1 MVRKPLIKAK
11 PRNHYHWRND
21 LLLWVLLLTI
31 AVLLLKGWH
40 DMHSTF
46 STPSGNIEVNLDPHL
61 LPYYTLRTTMR
72 LLLGLVFSL
81 LFTFIF
87 GVLAAKYKAA
97 ERVILPFVNFMESVP
112 LVGFLTFTTVMFIAL
127 FPHNIMG
134 LECAAIFGVFTGQA
148 WNMMLIFYQTI
159 RIVPNELN
167 EASRMFHHGPWT
179 RFWRI
184 ECPYSMPGLLWNTM
198 VSQSAAWFAI
208 LATEA
213 IPVKTN
219 TVELPGVGSFMAEAL
234 TQANV
239 SAVVWSVIALIAN
252 IILLDQ
258 LMFRPLV
265 RWVHKFKYED
275 TASKNQNTSWFY
287 SLIRHSYSSIYM
299 TRGLIAFAHFWV
311 YGLPRLC
318 YKFKLNYLVK
328 VSPGGSAKVAK
339 LWYVAIILIC
349 GYYGVLLWQFLPKAD
364 LLKMPLLMS
373 YTAIRVFAAMALSVI
388 IFVPLGV
395 WIGLNQKLVKMFQPI
410 IQVLAALPA
419 NLFYPL
425 IAIILISYHQS
436 LSVWS
441 IFLIMLGTQW
451 YILFNVIAGVS
462 TLPHNLIEVSRMFH
476 VKGFMWWRKFM
487 IPAVFPYIVTG
498 IISAAGGA
506 WNAAIASELITWG
519 KMTKQ
524 AVGLGAYI
532 SDTTANNE
540 LAQAA
545 LGCTVM
551 CFMVALCIVFVW
563 KPLYTIAETKF
574 RIN

>member
-1 MVRKPLIKAK
+1 
-11 PRNHYHWRND
+11 
-21 LLLWVLLLTI
+21 
-31 AVLLLKGWH
+31 
-40 DMHSTF
+40 
-46 STPSGNIEVNLDPHL
+46 
-61 LPYYTLRTTMR
+61 
-72 LLLGLVFSL
+72 
-81 LFTFIF
+81 
-87 GVLAAKYKAA
+87 
-97 ERVILPFVNFMESVP
+97 VP
-112 LVGFLTFTTVMFIAL
+112 
-127 FPHNIMG
+127 
-134 LECAAIFGVFTGQA
+134 E
-148 WNMMLIFYQTI
+148 
-159 RIVPNELN
+159 ELN
-167 EASRMFHHGPWT
+167 EAAHMFHHNAWQ

-219 TVELPGVGSFMAEAL
+219 TVELPGVGAFMAEAL
-234 TQANV
+234 TQANA
-239 SAVVWSVIALIAN
+239 SAVIWSVVALILN

-258 LMFRPLV
+258 LIFRPLV

-275 TASKNQNTSWFY
+275 TASKNGNTSWFY
-287 SLIRHSYSSIYM
+287 SLIRHSHSSIYM
-299 TRGLIAFAHFWV
+299 TRGLEKFANWWV

-318 YKFKLNYLVK
+318 VKLRINLFVTF
-328 VSPGGSAKVAK
+328 STRGSLLISR
-339 LWYVAIILIC
+339 LWYLLVIFAC
-349 GYYGVLLWQFLPKAD
+349 AYYGYLLWEFLPKAD
-364 LLKMPLLMS
+364 IWRMPILMS
-373 YTAIRVFAAMALSVI
+373 YTAFRVFMAMALSIV

-395 WIGLNQKLVKMFQPI
+395 LIGLNDRLVAFFQPI

-425 IAIILISYHQS
+425 VAILLIAHHQS
-436 LSVWS
+436 LSIWS

-462 TLPHNLIEVSRMFH
+462 TLPHNLLEASRMFH
-476 VKGFMWWRKFM
+476 LRGWLWWRRFM

-519 KMTKQ
+519 TMTKQ
-524 AVGLGAYI
+524 ATGLGAFI
-532 SDTTANNE
+532 AETSANNE

-551 CFMVALCIVFVW
+551 CFMVALCIIFVW
-563 KPLYTIAETKF
+563 KPLYKIAETKYK
-574 RIN
+574 IS

>member
-1 MVRKPLIKAK
+1 MVKKPLVKAK

-21 LLLWVLLLTI
+21 LILWALLITIFALLF
-31 AVLLLKGWH
+31 KGWH
-40 DMHSTF
+40 DMHATF
-46 STPSGNIEVNLDPHL
+46 NVSKGNIEVNLDPHL

-159 RIVPNELN
+159 RIVPTELN
-167 EASRMFHHGPWT
+167 EAAGMFHHGPWT

-239 SAVVWSVIALIAN
+239 SAVIWSVSALILN
-252 IILLDQ
+252 IIMLDQ
-258 LMFRPLV
+258 LIFRPLV

-299 TRGLIAFAHFWV
+299 SRLLVNFAHFWV
-311 YGLPRLC
+311 YGLPQLC
-318 YKFKLNYLVK
+318 YKLKLNYLVK
-328 VSPGGSAKVAK
+328 VSPTGSAFVARI
-339 LWYVAIILIC
+339 WYVAIILIC

-373 YTAIRVFAAMALSVI
+373 YTAFRVFAAMALSVL

-395 WIGLNQKLVKMFQPI
+395 WIGLNQKLVKLFQPV

-462 TLPHNLIEVSRMFH
+462 TLPYNLIEVSRMFH
-476 VKGFMWWRKFM
+476 VRGIMWWRKFM

-519 KMTKQ
+519 KMTKE

-551 CFMVALCIVFVW
+551 CLMVALCIVFVW